1 MIFIKKHR
9 FIGIIGSLVI
19 AVLVGLGIFYINLE
33 IKDTKS
39 VRTQASL
46 TTQELFLQLQ
56 EGKNTN
62 LDVYVEKAIEVKGT
76 IKDIT
81 LRNGVY
87 SIILNGSGDRHIICE
102 MQSNQNPE
110 IIKFETGQEVVVKG
124 ILKGFLLDAILLN
137 CIVV

>member
-1 MIFIKKHR
+1 MVFIKKHR
-9 FIGIIGSLVI
+9 FISVVGFLAI
-19 AVLVGLGIFYINLE
+19 AIVVSLGIFYSNSE
-33 IKDTKS
+33 KKDIKG

-56 EGKNTN
+56 EGKNSN
-62 LDVYVEKAIEVKGT
+62 VAVYIEKVIEVKGT

-102 MQSNQNPE
+102 MQINQNPKVL
-110 IIKFETGQEVVVKG
+110 KFKSGEKIVVKG